1 MVLAAV
7 AVLPQASIAVNV
19 LTCERSQPLLVTVPS
34 LDDTV
39 GTPHASDADAVP
51 SAAFISAADGLHPS
65 VVVVPPVVIT
75 GAVMSAIHVI
85 VLTAV
90 AVLPQPSIAVHVLV
104 CEALHVVV
112 DIAPSIAV
120 IVVVLQPSVAV
131 AEPRAAS
138 ISEEEGLQPRVVVVP
153 LAVMDGPLRSRIHV
167 TVVEAVAELPQ
178 PSEAENVLVC
188 EALHE
193 VVVIGPS
200 ETITAGVLHAAV
212 AVAEPRAAVISEAD
226 GLQPSVATAP
236 VIIIV
241 GGLGT
246 LVHVTVVEAVAVLPQ
261 ASMAVNVLVLEALH
275 DVVVIAPS
283 LDDIVGVLQPSE
295 AVAVPRAAAISEA
308 AGLQP
313 SVAIAPVIVITGGF

>member
-1 MVLAAV
+1 MVLEVV
-7 AVLPQASIAVNV
+7 AVLPQASFAVN
-19 LTCERSQPLLVTVPS
+19 
-34 LDDTV
+34 
-39 GTPHASDADAVP
+39 
-51 SAAFISAADGLHPS
+51 
-65 VVVVPPVVIT
+65 
-75 GAVMSAIHVI
+75 
-85 VLTAV
+85 
-90 AVLPQPSIAVHVLV
+90 VLV

-112 DIAPSIAV
+112 VIVPSIAV

-138 ISEEEGLQPRVVVVP
+138 RSEAEGLQPSVVVVP

-167 TVVEAVAELPQ
+167 TVEEAVAELPH
-178 PSEAENVLVC
+178 PSEAVNVLVC
-188 EALHE
+188 DALQE
-193 VVVIGPS
+193 VVTTGPS
-200 ETITAGVLHAAV
+200 ETITAGVLQAAV

-246 LVHVTVVEAVAVLPQ
+246 LVHVTVVAAVVVLPQ
-261 ASMAVNVLVLEALH
+261 ASIAVNVLVLEALH
-275 DVVVIAPS
+275 DVVDIAPS

-308 AGLQP
+308 TGLQP
-313 SVAIAPVIVITGGF
+313 RVVTAPVIVITGGF